1 MILYVGLTIVTVL
14 IACAVNNR
22 YEYCGKGNHNREF
35 AVWIQPSLEKYAPFT
50 RQQYYNRIFMLTIFA
65 ILFLVSA
72 GRYYVGNDY
81 GEYVESFA
89 KIYLNRTVSSEI
101 GFNGVVK
108 TVQFLCGKDQFIPI
122 FAVFSF
128 GTVFFF
134 LKVIYDQAD
143 WFGYSFFL
151 FMATGFYLSSLNTVR
166 YYFAM
171 AIAMYAAKYMIR
183 KDYVR
188 FLFWIIIAAFF
199 HKTVLIVI
207 PVYWFATRQWKKRE
221 MAVVLALCASLILFK
236 DFYRRIIFMIYPYY
250 ENTRF
255 DTGNTS
261 YINIAKGLCILVF
274 ALLYYKTAIK
284 DNQQNLFYF
293 YLNIASLL
301 IYVFASFIPEVSRIS
316 YYFNAFQ
323 VFLIPN
329 ILIRIKDK
337 RQKLFFST
345 MIAMAYIVYFA
356 IFIHRAGGVELR
368 IIPYATWILGGA

>member
-1 MILYVGLTIVTVL
+1 M
-14 IACAVNNR
+14 ACAVNNR
-22 YEYCGKGNHNREF
+22 YEYCPEGNTFYKDRN
-35 AVWIQPSLEKYAPFT
+35 AVGGRMETYLPFT
-50 RQQYYNRIFMLTIFA
+50 KQQYYNRILMITIFTM
-65 ILFLVSA
+65 LFLVSA

-101 GFNGVVK
+101 GFNAVVK

-128 GTVFFF
+128 GTVYFF
-134 LKVIYDQAD
+134 LKAIYDQAD

-151 FMATGFYLSSLNTVR
+151 FMASGFYLSSLNTVR

-171 AIAMYAAKYMIR
+171 ALAMYGAKYMIR
-183 KDYVR
+183 KEYGK
-188 FLFWIIIAAFF
+188 FLFWILAAAFF

-207 PVYWFATRQWKKRE
+207 PVYWFATRKWKKRE
-221 MAVVLALCASLILFK
+221 MAVILALCVSLVLFK

-255 DTGNTS
+255 DTGSTS
-261 YINIAKGLCILVF
+261 YMNIAKGVCILIF

-284 DNQQNLFYF
+284 ENQQNLFYF

-337 RQKLFFST
+337 RQQLFFGIT
-345 MIAMAYIVYFA
+345 IAMAYILYFA

>member
-1 MILYVGLTIVTVL
+1 MILYVGLTILTVL
-14 IACAVNNR
+14 LACAVNNR
-22 YEYCGKGNHNREF
+22 YEYSTEGKLDQKQSVLHCHGKIGRYM
-35 AVWIQPSLEKYAPFT
+35 PRT
-50 RQQYYNRIFMLTIFA
+50 RQQQMNMICMLTIFT

-81 GEYVESFA
+81 GEYVDSFA
-89 KIYLNRTVSSEI
+89 KIYLNRTVSSEM

-108 TVQFLCGKDQFIPI
+108 FVQFLCGKDQFIPI

-134 LKVIYDQAD
+134 MKAVYDQSD

-151 FMATGFYLSSLNTVR
+151 FMASGFYLSSLNTVR
-166 YYFAM
+166 YYFAL
-171 AIAMYAAKYMIR
+171 AIAMYAAKYMIQR
-183 KDYVR
+183 DYAR
-188 FLFWIIIAAFF
+188 FLFWIVIAAFF

-207 PVYWFATRQWKKRE
+207 PVYWFATRKWKKRE
-221 MAVVLALCASLILFK
+221 MAAVLALCASLVLFK
-236 DFYRRIIFMIYPYY
+236 DFYRKLIFMIYPYY

-274 ALLYYKTAIK
+274 ALLYYKAAIK
-284 DNQQNLFYF
+284 DNRQNMFYF

-301 IYVFASFIPEVSRIS
+301 VYVFASFIPEVSRIS
-316 YYFNAFQ
+316 FYFNAFQ
-323 VFLIPN
+323 IFLIPN
-329 ILIRIKDK
+329 IIKRIEDQ
-337 RQKLFFST
+337 RQKRIFGII
-345 MIAMAYIVYFA
+345 IALAYVAYFA

-368 IIPYATWILGGA
+368 IIPYATWIL